1 MLVDL
6 HETYLPPGMVHCGRC
21 RQPMIQAGPP
31 GGEPIYECRPGCRPT
46 PPAAAAV
53 AATVGAAILRYA
65 PQLVPITGTPTPPIV
80 AAAYADRILA
90 RVTVGATAAEITLVW
105 HARPAPSPGPRRT
118 AAGRVAMAR
127 VVAADNPQR
136 ALELLHNS
144 LADVNPATAPADV
157 IHANAAALL
166 ATVHL
171 TLGHTKAAVTWATY
185 AHHAL
190 AHLKGP
196 SHQDSL
202 ASLHLLAAAHRSA
215 GHHQRAL
222 HLYQQLAGDLAT
234 TDGPHAHR
242 TLAIRATIALVLH
255 HLGHCQA
262 ARTLLADTI
271 TTHQREH
278 PGHHATSR
286 MTQHLTRMRGD
297 CDTKRHQ
304 HTGSDRPPI

>member
-1 MLVDL
+1 M
-6 HETYLPPGMVHCGRC
+6 TQG
-21 RQPMIQAGPP
+21 GPP
-31 GGEPIYECRPGCRPT
+31 GVDPTYECRPGCRPT

-65 PQLVPITGTPTPPIV
+65 PQLAPVTGTPTPPIL
-80 AAAYADRILA
+80 AAAHADRILA
-90 RVTVGATAAEITLVW
+90 RVTVGTTAADITLAW
-105 HARPAPSPGPRRT
+105 HARPAPSPGPLRT
-118 AAGRVAMAR
+118 AQAHRVAMAR
-127 VVAADNPQR
+127 HVAAADPQR
-136 ALELLHNS
+136 ALSLLYNS
-144 LADVNPATAPADV
+144 LTEVNPATAPADV
-157 IHANAAALL
+157 IHADAAALL

-171 TLGHTKAAVTWATY
+171 TLGHAKAAVTWATY

-196 SHQDSL
+196 SHRDSL
-202 ASLHLLAAAHRSA
+202 ASLHLLATAHRSA

-222 HLYQQLAGDLAT
+222 HLYQQLADHLTT

-242 TLAIRATIALVLH
+242 TLAIRATISLVLH

-278 PGHHATSR
+278 PDHPATSR
-286 MTQHLTRMRGD
+286 MTQHLTRIRID

-304 HTGSDRPPI
+304 HTGSARPPI